1 MDIGLLLLVRA
12 LLGVELEA
20 PVLAVAHLD
29 PVSGARHCLS
39 HGQRL
44 ATQALILSCYI
55 QIRKFCKIEPFKCLT
70 IRKSLNVI
78 LGEQGKQCN
87 CQALVP
93 VP

>member
-1 MDIGLLLLVRA
+1 MNISEINDTSLEYLGCIQYKIYQSQLDGLHCTLNIPEEVLDIGLLLLVRA

-44 ATQALILSCYI
+44 ATQALILICY
-55 QIRKFCKIEPFKCLT
+55 PD
-70 IRKSLNVI
+70 
-78 LGEQGKQCN
+78 
-87 CQALVP
+87 
-93 VP
+93 